1 MALFTEDEA
10 KASTI
15 VRLEK
20 QMNDGVY
27 SSMVIGITDA
37 DGNYYDWE
45 DSSIRSNAS
54 KNTIKTAV
62 SAYLQANIEKKSKRI
77 VKTFEELED
86 KGIGETLG

>member
-20 QMNDGVY
+20 QMSDGVY
-27 SSMVIGITDA
+27 SSMIIGITDA
-37 DGNYYDWE
+37 DDNYYDWE

-54 KNTIKTAV
+54 KDTIKAAV
-62 SAYLQANIEKKSKRI
+62 SAYLQANVEKKTKPL
-77 VKTFEELED
+77 VQTYEQLED

>member
-10 KASTI
+10 KASKI

-20 QMNDGVY
+20 QMADGVY

-45 DSSIRSNAS
+45 DNSIRSNAS
-54 KNTIKTAV
+54 KDTIKAAV
-62 SAYLQANIEKKSKRI
+62 SAYLQANIEKRAKQV
-77 VKTFEELED
+77 VKTFEQLED

>member
-20 QMNDGVY
+20 QMSDGVY
-27 SSMVIGITDA
+27 NSMIIGITDA
-37 DGNYYDWE
+37 DDNYYDWE
-45 DSSIRSNAS
+45 DSSIRANAS
-54 KNTIKTAV
+54 KDTIKAAV
-62 SAYLQANIEKKSKRI
+62 SAYLQANVEKKAKPA
-77 VKTFEELED
+77 VKTYEQLED

>member
-20 QMNDGVY
+20 KMSDGVY

-37 DGNYYDWE
+37 DDNYYDWK

-62 SAYLQANIEKKSKRI
+62 STYLQANVEKKSKPI
-77 VKTFEELED
+77 VTTYEQLED
-86 KGIGETLG
+86 KGIGETVG

>member
-1 MALFTEDEA
+1 MALFTKDEA

-20 QMNDGVY
+20 KMSDGVY
-27 SSMVIGITDA
+27 VSMVIGITDA

-54 KNTIKTAV
+54 KDTIKAAV
-62 SAYLQANIEKKSKRI
+62 SAYLQANIKKRAKPV
-77 VKTFEELED
+77 VKTFEQLED

>member
-20 QMNDGVY
+20 KMADGVY
-27 SSMVIGITDA
+27 VSMVIGITDA

-54 KNTIKTAV
+54 KDTIKEAV
-62 SAYLQANIEKKSKRI
+62 SLHLQANVEKRAKPA
-77 VKTFEELED
+77 VKTYEQLED

>member
-1 MALFTEDEA
+1 MALFTKDEA

-20 QMNDGVY
+20 KMADGVY
-27 SSMVIGITDA
+27 VSMVIGITDA

-54 KNTIKTAV
+54 KDTIKAAV
-62 SAYLQANIEKKSKRI
+62 SAYLQANIKKRAKPV
-77 VKTFEELED
+77 VKTFEQLED

>member
-20 QMNDGVY
+20 KMADGVY

-54 KNTIKTAV
+54 KDTIKEAV
-62 SAYLQANIEKKSKRI
+62 SLHLQANVEKRAKPS
-77 VKTFEELED
+77 VKTFEQLED